1 MVAFRRG
8 GEREEL
14 RHRKQERGKEEKGRQ
29 TSYFQLQGDIYW
41 LYLHIELMLWLY
53 AT

>member
-8 GEREEL
+8 GEGEEL
-14 RHRKQERGKEEKGRQ
+14 GHRKREGGEQEKGRQ

-41 LYLHIELMLWLY
+41 LYLPIELMLWLY